1 MGGMMVSRR
10 PNRRASSENALGPKC
25 ATFYSSFNFPSLKV
39 KNDSSAELGVDETRH
54 ASEEAS
60 TAPLLQRE
68 DIREGAE
75 QLAICGRAVFSS
87 AEVTSV
93 GDVRE
98 LWDCQVNARARQV
111 FGSDLSER
119 GIVVRIPAGVTG
131 LARREE
137 RIIALGHTPPRV
149 DDGERAARPQDCR

>member
-1 MGGMMVSRR
+1 MAPRR
-10 PNRRASSENALGPKC
+10 GSERKRGPRRCNGALGSFAPH
-25 ATFYSSFNFPSLKV
+25 TSSGASRDAKIV
-39 KNDSSAELGVDETRH
+39 QVVTNDSSAELGVDETRH

-137 RIIALGHTPPRV
+137 RIIALGHTVP
-149 DDGERAARPQDCR
+149 